1 MLSVS
6 LRIHRKGVGSGSI
19 PIWKS
24 MLIADAT
31 YYLQLR
37 VRALFLLSEKG

>member
-1 MLSVS
+1 MLSVL

-24 MLIADAT
+24 MLIEDAT
-31 YYLQLR
+31 YSLQLR
-37 VRALFLLSEKG
+37 VISFFEKR